1 VHAVF
6 TVLSHCVLTGCS
18 FQPPSVSF
26 ACRRHGAEGSLEEP
40 IPGSTEPRVNHRVLR
55 VGKKFAH
62 CGTCMDRGQQALVAL
77 LINAVLLW
85 PFRKEI
91 WIAVLLCGEGCATYA
106 ILHAQL
112 RPAIQIVMV
121 FLSSGGDHG
130 RSYASTYGV
139 NAQDWMTDLPD
150 EDVPAGRLGVP
161 CLKNWH
167 ASIAK
172 NVSHMLA
179 VHGLQ
184 GQTSYMCILEC
195 DCFNTYEFMKQA
207 AAALNTRR
215 RVRGVC
221 LSCKGDMGRGL
232 AGRLLFTPNEF
243 WHLGGYD
250 QDSPPSGG
258 WIGAL

>member
-1 VHAVF
+1 
-6 TVLSHCVLTGCS
+6 
-18 FQPPSVSF
+18 
-26 ACRRHGAEGSLEEP
+26 
-40 IPGSTEPRVNHRVLR
+40 
-55 VGKKFAH
+55 
-62 CGTCMDRGQQALVAL
+62 
-77 LINAVLLW
+77 LLW

-172 NVSHMLA
+172 TVSHMLA

-184 GQTSYMCILEC
+184 GQT
-195 DCFNTYEFMKQA
+195 
-207 AAALNTRR
+207 